1 MKTRVVVMMGGPS
14 SEHEVSLASGRMVY
28 EALAG
33 NTDYA
38 VEALVI
44 DRQGRWLLDDN
55 PRAVVPT
62 PADAKVS
69 PVPREYAM
77 NGIPLLKSADVV
89 FLAFHGTFGEDGTLQ
104 GLLEVLGVPY
114 TGSGPMASALAMN
127 KGKAKELF
135 RYRQILVAR
144 ELQFST
150 RVLAHDIGHA
160 VVSIESQLGFPVV
173 VKPNTG
179 GSSVG
184 VAMAEGRDQLV
195 DALQLARRFGVDVMV
210 EEKLSGREVTCAVL
224 EELDGSVRALPV
236 IEIVPK
242 AGVFFD
248 FQSKYADGGADEI
261 CPAPLDPDTAG
272 LVQKTAIAAHEA
284 LGCEGFSRTDLFLTP
299 RGAIVLEVNTIPGMT
314 PNSLLPKAARAAG
327 ISFEELIAHL
337 VRLALN
343 RSRNARNA

>member
-1 MKTRVVVMMGGPS
+1 
-14 SEHEVSLASGRMVY
+14 MVY

-33 NTDYA
+33 NMDYV

-44 DRQGRWLLDDN
+44 DRQGRWSLESNL
-55 PRAVVPT
+55 RAVMPT
-62 PADAKVS
+62 PADAKAAA
-69 PVPREYAM
+69 VPREYAM
-77 NGIPLLKSADVV
+77 NGIPLLKSADAV
-89 FLAFHGTFGEDGTLQ
+89 FLAFHGAFGEDGTLQ
-104 GLLEVLGVPY
+104 GLLEALGVPY
-114 TGSGPMASALAMN
+114 TGSGPLASALAMN

-135 RYRQILVAR
+135 RYHKIPVAR
-144 ELQFST
+144 ELQFAS
-150 RVLAHDIGHA
+150 RLLAYDIDNA
-160 VVSIESQLGFPVV
+160 VAVIESQLGYPVV

-184 VAMAEGRDQLV
+184 VAMAEERDQLV

-210 EEKLSGREVTCAVL
+210 EEKLSGKEVTCAVL

-242 AGVFFD
+242 AGAFFD

-261 CPAPLDPDTAG
+261 CPAPLDPDTAD
-272 LVQKTAIAAHEA
+272 LVQKMAIAAHEA

-299 RGAIVLEVNTIPGMT
+299 RGPVVLEVNTIPGMT

-327 ISFEELIAHL
+327 ISFEDLIDHL
-337 VRLALN
+337 VRLALS
-343 RSRNARNA
+343 RSRSDHNA

>member
-1 MKTRVVVMMGGPS
+1 MMGGPS

-33 NTDYA
+33 NAEYA
-38 VEALVI
+38 VQALVI
-44 DRQGRWLLDDN
+44 DRQGHWSLEAN
-55 PRAVVPT
+55 PKAVVPA
-62 PADAKVS
+62 PADAKAA
-69 PVPREYAM
+69 PIPREYAM
-77 NGIPLLKSADVV
+77 NGISLLKSTDVV
-89 FLAFHGTFGEDGTLQ
+89 FLAFHGAFGEDGTLQ
-104 GLLEVLGVPY
+104 GLLEALGIPY
-114 TGSGPMASALAMN
+114 TGSGPLASALAMN

-135 RYRQILVAR
+135 RYHQIPVAR
-144 ELQFST
+144 ELQFAS
-150 RVLAHDIGHA
+150 RVLAHDIHNA
-160 VVSIESQLGFPVV
+160 VASIESQLGYPVV

-184 VAMAEGRDQLV
+184 VAIAEERDQLV
-195 DALQLARRFGVDVMV
+195 DALQLARQFGVDVMV

-224 EELDGSVRALPV
+224 EELDGGLRALPI

-261 CPAPLDPDTAG
+261 CPAPLDPDTAD
-272 LVQKTAIAAHEA
+272 LVQKMAIAAHEA

-299 RGAIVLEVNTIPGMT
+299 RGVIVLEVNTIPGMT

-327 ISFEELIAHL
+327 ISFEELMDRL
-337 VRLALN
+337 VRLALK
-343 RSRNARNA
+343 RFRNA